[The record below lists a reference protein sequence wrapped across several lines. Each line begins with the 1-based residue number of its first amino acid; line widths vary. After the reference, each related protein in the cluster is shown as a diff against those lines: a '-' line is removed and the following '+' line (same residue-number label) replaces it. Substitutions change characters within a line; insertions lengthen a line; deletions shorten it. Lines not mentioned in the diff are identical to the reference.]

1 MSSVRKRVAPAKGKP
16 AEAERPPRKPLFTP
30 TNVAIV
36 FGIIILVSLI
46 VYWRMIH
53 VAMSTEIAR
62 LKQEAQSQ
70 LQQAQVFRKKAEMY
84 NKANMLSLIMEEK
97 LKDEQKYF
105 MTDLRELIDP
115 FINQWLF
122 DLLSKYNVW
131 PEKVVFKGD
140 IEFPLTHE
148 MDPYDVVVRGEIQR
162 LMEVFK
168 WKYIGEGT
176 GSGEVS
182 FKKTNFLEPVT
193 IKLEGFTTDY
203 ETLRKMV
210 QDMQERSSYL
220 ITVHGFKNRS
230 GEDTQYFI
238 TRTISKFDLLFT
250 VYFMNPEGTASG
262 DRPSGMPDDE
272 HL

>member
-1 MSSVRKRVAPAKGKP
+1 MSSARKRVMPAKGKP
-16 AEAERPPRKPLFTP
+16 AEAERLPRKPLFTP

-46 VYWRMIH
+46 VYWRMVH
-53 VAMSTEIAR
+53 AAMTSEIAR
-62 LKQEAQSQ
+62 LKQETQSQ
-70 LQQAQVFRKKAEMY
+70 LQQAQVFRKKAQMLE
-84 NKANMLSLIMEEK
+84 KANEVSLIMEEK

-105 MTDLRELIDP
+105 MTDLRDLINS
-115 FINQWLF
+115 FFNEWLF
-122 DLLSKYNVW
+122 DLLDSHNIW
-131 PEKVVFKGD
+131 PEKIVVKGD
-140 IEFPLTHE
+140 IEFPLTPE
-148 MDPYDVVVRGEIQR
+148 MDPYDVVVRSELQR

-176 GSGEVS
+176 GGGEVS
-182 FKKTNFLEPVT
+182 FKKSNFLEPVT
-193 IKLEGFTTDY
+193 IKLEGFYADY
-203 ETLRKMV
+203 ETLQRLI
-210 QDMQERSSYL
+210 QDLQERSSYL

-230 GEDTQYFI
+230 GEETQYFI

-250 VYFMNPEGTASG
+250 AYFMNPEGTASG